1 MLQPKDIL
9 AEWIQK
15 GRPLYKMYIRHPP
28 QTQGHRQTESE
39 ELEKDTPHKWKSK
52 ESESSNTH
60 IR

>member
-39 ELEKDTPHKWKSK
+39 ELEKDIPGKWKSK
-52 ESESSNTH
+52 DK
-60 IR
+60 IRL